1 MKFSLHQFF
10 FYMPVINCGEIF
22 KEFIRYAQSNYKDI
36 TNSNLFKVN
45 NKDNRTTSA
54 DVTLVSLETVVR
66 RCSVKKVFL
75 EIFQNSQENTCVIPF
90 LNKVAGLY

>member
-1 MKFSLHQFF
+1 
-10 FYMPVINCGEIF
+10 MPIINCREIF

-45 NKDNRTTSA
+45 NKDNRTTSV

-66 RCSVKKVFL
+66 RCSIKKVFL

-90 LNKVAGLY
+90 FNKVAGLY